1 MPRPCV
7 GIAKNTILILIKL
20 SFMAENKIELKSVNE
35 LENKKFFVPNFQR
48 GYKWRAKDVEYL
60 IEDIAEIA
68 QDDNRDYCLQP
79 IVVAPNCAQKNR
91 PTCGHVIDSAKEE
104 FILVDGQQRLT
115 TLWLIINW
123 ARHNNFKVYW
133 NFDIEYETRDD
144 SNEYLNDI
152 KEKGNTEKK
161 GTCDTH
167 YFSKALDKIASK
179 KERLQ
184 SFFDNLNKNVK
195 IIWYEID
202 PEEGPAHF
210 ERLNNAKIGLTNAE
224 LVKAFLLT
232 KSNQEK
238 RARMACEWDEMEY
251 RLQDN
256 SFFAFITTK
265 VSIYNKEYNRIELFL
280 DLYTG
285 ATKEDKEQ
293 DEYYTFNEIAKKIE
307 KEGKKV
313 NDVWQDILNIYNR
326 LLCWYND
333 NFLYNLIGF
342 LVETQGD
349 GELAVIWKECN
360 GKSTN
365 EIKEIVRA
373 RVIQNI
379 PQKEDDIRTMVYKNE
394 KTKNVL
400 LLFNIMSLM
409 SVIPDSKP
417 NEYKYVFNDK
427 FHFYLY
433 KNEDWDKEHVHAT
446 ASQSLQSRIEWV
458 NWLKDLDEKLVEEK
472 LNENKNEN
480 KETYLNWIKEAKNVK
495 SEDYEDIKKEKHQIF
510 KLLSKTDFDKMFTDI
525 VDALEGSYDETDFK
539 QNSIG
544 NLVLLCANINRSGEY
559 KVAPFST
566 KRRIIMERVKNGQF
580 VPLGTQN
587 VFMKIYTPTPGHFYK
602 WEKDEPYDGNEKSDR
617 DNYIDAMIETIN
629 RIK

>member
-1 MPRPCV
+1 M
-7 GIAKNTILILIKL
+7 T
-20 SFMAENKIELKSVNE
+20 ENRIDLESICELK
-35 LENKKFFVPNFQR
+35 NKRFIVPNYQR

-68 QDDNRDYCLQP
+68 PEDNSDYCLQP
-79 IVVAPNCAQKNR
+79 IVVAPNWEQKIC
-91 PTCGHVIDSAKEE
+91 PTCGHIIDSTEDGY
-104 FILVDGQQRLT
+104 ILVDGQQRLT
-115 TLWLIINW
+115 TIWLIINW
-123 ARHNNFKVYW
+123 AKHKGIDVGW
-133 NFDIEYETRDD
+133 NFDIHYDTRDD
-144 SNEYLNDI
+144 SNKYLNEI
-152 KEKGNTEKK
+152 KEKGNAEDKR
-161 GTCDTH
+161 TCDTL
-167 YFSKALDKIASK
+167 YFSQALEIIASK

-195 IIWYEID
+195 IIWYEIA
-202 PEEGPAHF
+202 PNEGPAHF

-224 LVKAFLLT
+224 LVKAYLLT

-251 RLQDN
+251 MLQN
-256 SFFAFITTK
+256 KSFFAFITTK
-265 VSIYNKEYNRIELFL
+265 DSIYNKEYNRIELFL

-285 ATKEDKEQ
+285 ATKDNKEK
-293 DEYYTFNEIAKKIE
+293 DEYYTFNEIAKKVE
-307 KEGKKV
+307 KGGITV
-313 NDVWQDILNIYNR
+313 NDVWQDVLNIYNR

-349 GELAVIWKECN
+349 GELASIWNECN

-365 EIKEIVRA
+365 ELKEFVRA
-373 RVIQNI
+373 RLTQII
-379 PQKEDDIRTMVYKNE
+379 PQDDVIRTMVYNDKQ
-394 KTKNVL
+394 TKNVL
-400 LLFNIMSLM
+400 LLFNVLSLM
-409 SVIPDSKP
+409 SVIPYPKP

-427 FHFYLY
+427 FHFDLY
-433 KNEDWDKEHVHAT
+433 KDEDWDKEHVHAT
-446 ASQSLQSRIEWV
+446 ASESLQSKVEWV
-458 NWLKDLDEKLVEEK
+458 NWLKDLDKKLVEEK
-472 LNENKNEN
+472 LGEIDVERKDIYLGWIDKAKLVKDEDYTDIKEDKNITFKSLN
-480 KETYLNWIKEAKNVK
+480 KE
-495 SEDYEDIKKEKHQIF
+495 
-510 KLLSKTDFDKMFTDI
+510 DFAKMFKAI
-525 VDALEGSYDETDFK
+525 VDAIEGSDGETDFK

-544 NLVLLCANINRSGEY
+544 NIVLLCANINRSGEY

-587 VFMKIYTPTPGHFYK
+587 VFMKVYTPTPGHFYK
-602 WEKDEPYDGNEKSDR
+602 WEKDDSYDGNEQSDR

>member
-1 MPRPCV
+1 
-7 GIAKNTILILIKL
+7 
-20 SFMAENKIELKSVNE
+20 MAENKIELKSVNE

-167 YFSKALDKIASK
+167 YFSKALDTIESK
-179 KERLQ
+179 KGQLQ

-232 KSNQEK
+232 KSKQEK

-285 ATKEDKEQ
+285 ATKKDKEI
-293 DEYYTFNEIAKKIE
+293 DEYYTFNEIAQKIE
-307 KEGKKV
+307 KYGKTI

-365 EIKEIVRA
+365 EIKESVRA

-472 LNENKNEN
+472 LHENKNEN

-559 KVAPFST
+559 KVAPF
-566 KRRIIMERVKNGQF
+566 
-580 VPLGTQN
+580 
-587 VFMKIYTPTPGHFYK
+587 
-602 WEKDEPYDGNEKSDR
+602 
-617 DNYIDAMIETIN
+617 
-629 RIK
+629 

>member
-1 MPRPCV
+1 
-7 GIAKNTILILIKL
+7 
-20 SFMAENKIELKSVNE
+20 MAENKIELKSVSE
-35 LENKKFFVPNFQR
+35 LKNIKFIVPNYQR
-48 GYKWRAKDVEYL
+48 GYKWRAKDVGYL
-60 IEDIAEIA
+60 IEDIAEIT
-68 QDDNRDYCLQP
+68 QDDHSDYCLQP
-79 IVVAPNCAQKNR
+79 IVVAPNWIQKKC
-91 PTCGHVIDSAKEE
+91 PTCGHIIDSTEE
-104 FILVDGQQRLT
+104 GYILVDGQQRLT
-115 TLWLIINW
+115 TIWLIINW
-123 ARHNNFKVYW
+123 AKHNGFKMDW
-133 NFDIEYETRDD
+133 NFDIKYDTRED
-144 SNEYLNDI
+144 SNQYLKDI
-152 KEKGNTEKK
+152 KEKGNAEDK

-167 YFSKALDKIASK
+167 YFSQALETISSK

-202 PEEGPAHF
+202 PHEGPAHF

-224 LVKAFLLT
+224 LVKAYLLT

-251 RLQDN
+251 MLQN
-256 SFFAFITTK
+256 KSFFAFITTK
-265 VSIYNKEYNRIELFL
+265 DSIYNKEYNRIELFL

-285 ATKEDKEQ
+285 ATKDNKEK
-293 DEYYTFNEIAKKIE
+293 DEYYTFNEIAKKVE
-307 KEGKKV
+307 KDGITV
-313 NDVWQDILNIYNR
+313 NDVWQDVLNIYNR

-349 GELAVIWKECN
+349 GELASIWNECN

-365 EIKEIVRA
+365 ELKEFVRA
-373 RVIQNI
+373 RLTQII
-379 PQKEDDIRTMVYKNE
+379 PQDDVIRTMVYNDKQ
-394 KTKNVL
+394 TKNVL
-400 LLFNIMSLM
+400 LLFNVLSLM
-409 SVIPDSKP
+409 SVIPYPKP

-427 FHFYLY
+427 FHFDLY
-433 KNEDWDKEHVHAT
+433 KDEDWDKEHVHAT
-446 ASQSLQSRIEWV
+446 ASESLQSKVEWV

-472 LNENKNEN
+472 LGENKNEN

-495 SEDYEDIKKEKHQIF
+495 NEDYADIEEDKNQTFKSLKKE
-510 KLLSKTDFDKMFTDI
+510 DFAKMFKNI
-525 VDALEGSYDETDFK
+525 VDVIEGSDGETDFK

-544 NLVLLCANINRSGEY
+544 NIVLLCANINRSGEY

-580 VPLGTQN
+580 VPIGTQN
-587 VFMKIYTPTPGHFYK
+587 VFMKVYTPTPGHFYK
-602 WEKDEPYDGNEKSDR
+602 WEKDERYDGNEKSDR
-617 DNYIDAMIETIN
+617 DNYIEAIIDTIN

>member
-1 MPRPCV
+1 
-7 GIAKNTILILIKL
+7 
-20 SFMAENKIELKSVNE
+20 MAENKIELKSVNE

-365 EIKEIVRA
+365 EIKENVRG
-373 RVIQNI
+373 RVTHNI
-379 PQKEDDIRTMVYKNE
+379 PQEDRIRKMVYKDGR
-394 KTKNVL
+394 TKNVL